1 MKRLALLLLLTSAP
15 AGAQARLDD
24 SDLSGRGFSPA
35 SIRRLDLE
43 GRQEALSR
51 VFAVTPAAKAAAAPQ
66 VGRINAVLALL
77 DRDGSR
83 HPARLAKVRLSGSGA
98 PAAWAEADAAG
109 ALSIAAPAGLS
120 GSYRLR
126 FSLDNRFWA
135 FRNPSDSAYEW
146 ESPAFTLPAPA
157 GLDLGTLSPEPG
169 SENGK
174 LGVLHLTYLHA
185 LDFLKT
191 NADVD
196 WWQKPLTVNWPGSSD
211 YFSPWS
217 WSLELTNAMAWDVVL
232 HELGHAVMHGS
243 MRAESAGGQHKI
255 DGCYSPALAW
265 SEGWATFF
273 AAAVRL
279 PRGDADAK
287 FEYLVPRR
295 APIRL
300 ENVPEDV
307 CRGQSNEWR
316 VAAGLWDLYD
326 THEDGGDGFGLD
338 FGVLFKPLQGQSM
351 GSIGSAWQLIA
362 KGLDGGQKK
371 AGEAA
376 LAWNTLLPAREL
388 NVLLPSAPADWLRT
402 APWASRP
409 SRR

>member
-1 MKRLALLLLLTSAP
+1 MNRLALLLLLAAAP
-15 AGAQARLDD
+15 LGAQAPSDD
-24 SDLSGRGFSPA
+24 SDLSGPSFLPA
-35 SIRRLDLE
+35 SVRRLDLE
-43 GRQEALSR
+43 GRQEARAR
-51 VFAVTPAAKAAAAPQ
+51 VFVLAPATKAAATPQ
-66 VGRINAVLALL
+66 SGRVSAALALS

-83 HPARLAKVRLSGSGA
+83 LPARLAKVRLSGPGA
-98 PAAWAEADAAG
+98 PEAWAEVDASG
-109 ALSIAAPAGLS
+109 ALSLLLPAGLS

-126 FSLDNRFWA
+126 FSLDNRFWV

-146 ESPAFTLPAPA
+146 ESTAFALPAPT
-157 GLDLGTLSPEPG
+157 GLDLGTLSPALG

-174 LGVLHLTYLHA
+174 LGVLHLTYLQA
-185 LDFLKT
+185 LDFLQT
-191 NADVD
+191 NADVA

-211 YFSPWS
+211 HFSPWS
-217 WSLELTNAMAWDVVL
+217 WSLELTNAMAWDIVL
-232 HELGHAVMHGS
+232 HELGHAVMHGA
-243 MRAESAGGQHKI
+243 MRAQSAGGAHKI

-279 PRGDADAK
+279 SRGDADAK

-307 CRGQSNEWR
+307 CRGQTNEWR

-326 THEDGGDGFGLD
+326 THQDGSDGFGLD
-338 FGVLFKPLQGQSM
+338 FSALFKPLQGQAM
-351 GSIGSAWQLIA
+351 GSLTTAWQLIA
-362 KGLDGGQKK
+362 KDLNGGQRK

-376 LAWNTLLPAREL
+376 LAWNTLLPPHEL
-388 NVLLPSAPADWLRT
+388 TVTLPTTPTDWLRT
-402 APWASRP
+402 APWAARP
-409 SRR
+409 ARR